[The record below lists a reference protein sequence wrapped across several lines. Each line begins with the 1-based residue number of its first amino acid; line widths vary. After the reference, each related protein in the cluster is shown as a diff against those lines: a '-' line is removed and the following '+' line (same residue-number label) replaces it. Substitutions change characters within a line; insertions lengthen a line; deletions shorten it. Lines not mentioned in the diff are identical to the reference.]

1 MAHWIDAEPI
11 TEIDVMAKIEDRRR
25 HYVLDGIPVATGV
38 VPLGDAWAATNPSV
52 GRGLTIGFLHAVAL
66 RDLLRSTPTD
76 DRVELMRSWQEMTDE
91 RVEGFVADTYA
102 FDRHRLAEMQTAA
115 AGRPYTTEDPSWN
128 LGQALRRAGP
138 RDPDLLRK
146 LLDVAQLH
154 RRGREV
160 LSEPG
165 VVEQVLALDPGGSLP
180 GPDREELLRLIA

>member
-1 MAHWIDAEPI
+1 M
-11 TEIDVMAKIEDRRR
+11 DVMAKIEDRRR

-52 GRGLTIGFLHAVAL
+52 GRGLSIGFLHAVGL

-91 RVEGFVADTYA
+91 RVEGFVADTNA
-102 FDRHRLAEMQTAA
+102 FDRHRLAEMQAAA
-115 AGRPYTTEDPSWN
+115 AGRPYTTEDPGWS

-146 LLDVAQLH
+146 LLDVAQLL

-180 GPDREELLRLIA
+180 GPDREELLTLIA